1 MVHALQVLQ
10 VREQLERNNP
20 NHVPQMAMP
29 MMPPMPPPPQVT
41 APAPINNTPPENTNG
56 QAELDDGEKALVREM
71 CNVSFS
77 RDQIS

>member
-41 APAPINNTPPENTNG
+41 APVISAPAENTIG

-71 CNVSFS
+71 CNVSFY
-77 RDQIS
+77 Q